1 MRVPSFFSLRRNTTF
16 IWLSAVVLLLLTL
29 SSCTKINNP
38 TELGGDVLPAI
49 DNIRT
54 FQTFL
59 ETSTDNALFTDSN
72 KVFYSDDL
80 ALGHIDDDRE
90 FGKTHADAYF
100 NILPISAMFYPFYR
114 KDSIVGIDSVIL
126 SLSYKGYYGDSNSL
140 QTLRVFE
147 ISQQS
152 GFSDTTL
159 YKYNQPDFATRGPE
173 LGSKT
178 YRMKQLSDSVTF
190 IRKRDTSKIA
200 GVIRIPLTAQL
211 GTRFASYDTS
221 TTTNGAY
228 RSDSMF
234 LSLFRGLAIKSDNS
248 GNALTYF
255 SPSDI
260 KTKLIVYYRVQK
272 NGTIDTTLTEFYHSK
287 GGQANLVRRTPGAAF
302 AQYLA
307 NNQANDDKIYLQ
319 SSPGSYATIR
329 IPGLDTLQNAVIHRA
344 ELVVTPLETEQRSF
358 FFFPKALFLDRI
370 NASGDT
376 ARIFDFDMSPRDNF
390 SSFSYD
396 YARFGGLLLR
406 DSTYKFDITRYV
418 QRIVTNDS
426 SNFTLRI
433 QAPLRTFAYSS
444 QFRRVSQIAISDQV
458 AYGRIVI
465 AGGNFINPA
474 KRLRL
479 RVVYSKL

>member
-1 MRVPSFFSLRRNTTF
+1 MQFLLPFFRNT
-16 IWLSAVVLLLLTL
+16 IRGWYLIVPVVLLFATG
-29 SSCTKINNP
+29 CTKINDP

-59 ETSTDNALFTDSN
+59 ETQTNNFLFNDSN
-72 KVFYSDDL
+72 RVFYSDDL
-80 ALGHIDDDRE
+80 VIGHIDNDIE
-90 FGKTHADAYF
+90 FGKTHGDAYF
-100 NILPISAMFYPFYR
+100 TILPTTPMFYPFYR

-126 SLSYKGYYGDSNSL
+126 SLSYKGFYGDSNSL

-147 ISQQS
+147 IDQRS
-152 GFSDTTL
+152 GFSDTAS
-159 YKYNQPDFATRGPE
+159 YRYDQPDFATRGGQ

-178 YRMKQLSDSVTF
+178 FQIKQLKDSVTF
-190 IRKRDTSKIA
+190 IRKRDTSKLT
-200 GVIRIPLTAQL
+200 GVIRIPIQSQL
-211 GTRFASYDTS
+211 GTRLANYDT
-221 TTTNGAY
+221 TATANGGF
-228 RSDSMF
+228 RSDSLF
-234 LSLFRGLAIKSDNS
+234 LSLFKGFAVKADNV

-255 SPSDI
+255 APSDI

-272 NGTIDTTLTEFYHSK
+272 NGTIDTTLAEFFHSRS
-287 GGQANLVRRTPGAAF
+287 GQANIVRRTPGGNYS
-302 AQYLA
+302 QYLT
-307 NNQANDDKIYLQ
+307 NNQPVDDKVFLQ
-319 SSPGSYATIR
+319 SSPGSYATIT

-344 ELVVTPLETEQRSF
+344 ELIVSPIETAQQRSF
-358 FFFPKALFLDRI
+358 FYPKALFLDRI
-370 NASGDT
+370 NARRDT
-376 ARIFDFDMSPRDNF
+376 ALLFDFDMNTRDNF

-406 DSTYKFDITRYV
+406 DSSYRFDITRYV

-426 SNFTLRI
+426 SNFTLRL
-433 QAPLRTFAYSS
+433 QAPLRTYAYSTLY
-444 QFRRVSQIAISDQV
+444 RRVSLLAISDQV

-465 AGGNFINPA
+465 AGGNYINPA

>member
-1 MRVPSFFSLRRNTTF
+1 MRMLSPFSLRRNKNF
-16 IWLSAVVLLLLTL
+16 LWPFAIVALLLGVVG
-29 SSCTKINNP
+29 CTKINDP

-59 ETSTDNALFTDSN
+59 ETQTDNFLFNDSN

-100 NILPISAMFYPFYR
+100 NILPLTGMFYPFYR
-114 KDSIVGIDSVIL
+114 KDSIVAIDSVIL
-126 SLSYKGYYGDSNSL
+126 SLSYRGYYGDSTSF
-140 QTLRVFE
+140 QTLRVYE
-147 ISQQS
+147 IDQRA
-152 GFSDTTL
+152 GFSDTSL
-159 YKYNQPDFATRGPE
+159 YRYDHPNFTTVGTE

-178 YRMKQLSDSVTF
+178 YRMKQLGDSVSF
-190 IRKRDTSKIA
+190 IRRRDTLKLS
-200 GVIRIPLTAQL
+200 GVIRIPINSQL
-211 GTRFASYDTS
+211 GTRFANYDT
-221 TTTNGAY
+221 TTTANGGY
-228 RSDSMF
+228 RSDSAF
-234 LSLFRGLAIKSDNS
+234 LALFRGLAIKADNN

-255 SPSDI
+255 SPSDN

-272 NGTIDTTLTEFYHSK
+272 NGTIDTTFTEFYHSR
-287 GGQANLVRRTPGAAF
+287 GGQANLVRRTPGGTQ

-307 NNQANDDKIYLQ
+307 NNQTSDDKVFLQ

-344 ELVVTPLETEQRSF
+344 ELLVTPLETQQNAY

-370 NASGDT
+370 NARGDT
-376 ARIFDFDMSPRDNF
+376 ARLFDFDMSPRDNF

-406 DSTYKFDITRYV
+406 DSSYKFDITRYV

-433 QAPLRTFAYSS
+433 QAPLRTYAYSS
-444 QFRRVSQIAISDQV
+444 QFRRVSLLAISDQV
-458 AYGRIVI
+458 GYGRIVI

>member
-1 MRVPSFFSLRRNTTF
+1 MFTLRRNTSF
-16 IWLSAVVLLLLTL
+16 LWPLAIWIFSFVI
-29 SSCTKINNP
+29 SGCTKINDP

-59 ETSTDNALFTDSN
+59 ETQTDNFLFNDSN

-100 NILPISAMFYPFYR
+100 NVLPPTVMFYPFYK

-126 SLSYKGYYGDSNSL
+126 SLSYRGYYGDSNSL
-140 QTLRVFE
+140 QTVRVYE
-147 ISQQS
+147 IDPRSS
-152 GFSDTTL
+152 FSEKDN
-159 YKYNQPDFATRGPE
+159 YRYDQPDFATVGVE

-178 YRMKQLSDSVTF
+178 YRIKQLDDSVTF
-190 IRKRDTSKIA
+190 IRKKDTSKLA
-200 GVIRIPLTAQL
+200 GVIRIPLTSQL
-211 GTRFASYDTS
+211 GTRFANYDTS
-221 TTTNGAY
+221 ATTNGGY
-228 RSDSMF
+228 RSDSTF
-234 LSLFRGLAIKSDNS
+234 LSLFRGLAIKSDNY

-255 SPSDI
+255 SPSDFNN
-260 KTKLIVYYRVQK
+260 TKLIVYYRVQK
-272 NGTIDTTLTEFYHSK
+272 NGTIDTTLTEFYHSR
-287 GGQANLVRRTPGAAF
+287 GGQANLVKRIPGGAY

-307 NNQANDDKIYLQ
+307 NNQSSDDKVYLQ

-329 IPGLDTLQNAVIHRA
+329 IPGLDTLPNAVIHRA
-344 ELVVTPLETEQRSF
+344 ELIVTPLETQQASS
-358 FFFPKALFLDRI
+358 FFFPKALYLDRI

-376 ARIFDFDMSPRDNF
+376 ARLFDFDMNPRDNF

-406 DSTYKFDITRYV
+406 DSSYRFDITRYV

-426 SNFTLRI
+426 TNFTLRI
-433 QAPLRTFAYSS
+433 MAPLRTTAYSS
-444 QFRRVSQIAISDQV
+444 QFRRISLLSISDMV

>member
-1 MRVPSFFSLRRNTTF
+1 MSIQSLHSLRRNSMYV
-16 IWLSAVVLLLLTL
+16 WLPALLGLLLGA
-29 SSCTKINNP
+29 SGCTKINNP
-38 TELGGDVLPAI
+38 TELGGDVLPAV

-59 ETSTDNALFTDSN
+59 ETQTDNFLFTDSN
-72 KVFYSDDL
+72 KVFYSDDMT
-80 ALGHIDDDRE
+80 LGHIDDDRE

-100 NILPISAMFYPFYR
+100 NVLPPTAKFYPFYR

-140 QTLRVFE
+140 QTLRVYE
-147 ISQQS
+147 IDQQS
-152 GFSDTTL
+152 GFSDTAL
-159 YKYNQPDFATRGPE
+159 YRYNHPDFATRGPE

-178 YRMKQLSDSVTF
+178 YRMKQLKDSISF
-190 IRKRDTSKIA
+190 IRKRDTSKLA
-200 GVIRIPLTAQL
+200 GVIRIPLSAQL
-211 GTRFASYDTS
+211 GARFANYDTS
-221 TTTNGAY
+221 TTANGGY

-234 LSLFRGLAIKSDNS
+234 LSLFRGLAIRADNS

-272 NGTIDTTLTEFYHSK
+272 NGTIDTTLTEFYHSR
-287 GGQANLVRRTPGAAF
+287 GGQANLVKRTPGANF
-302 AQYLA
+302 AQYLV
-307 NNQANDDKIYLQ
+307 NNQISDDKVFLQ
-319 SSPGSYATIR
+319 SSPGSYATIT
-329 IPGLDTLQNAVIHRA
+329 IPGLDTLQNAIIHRA
-344 ELVVTPLETEQRSF
+344 ELIVTPLETQQNAYF
-358 FFFPKALFLDRI
+358 FHPKALYLDRI
-370 NASGDT
+370 NARRDT
-376 ARIFDFDMSPRDNF
+376 AFLFDYDMNTRDNF
-390 SSFSYD
+390 SSFTYD

-406 DSTYKFDITRYV
+406 DSTYRFDVSRYV

-433 QAPLRTFAYSS
+433 QAPLRTYAYSTLY
-444 QFRRVSQIAISDQV
+444 RRVSLLAISDQV

-465 AGGNFINPA
+465 AGGNYINPA

>member
-1 MRVPSFFSLRRNTTF
+1 MRAISLFSLHRNTKR
-16 IWLSAVVLLLLTL
+16 IWPLGFTLLLFV
-29 SSCTKINNP
+29 SCTKINNP

-59 ETSTDNALFTDSN
+59 ETRTDNALFIDSN
-72 KVFYSDDL
+72 KVFYSDDM

-100 NILPISAMFYPFYR
+100 NILPISAKFYPFFN

-126 SLSYKGYYGDSNSL
+126 SLSYRGYYGDSNSL

-147 ISQQS
+147 ISQQA

-178 YRMKQLSDSVTF
+178 YRMKQLGDSVTF

-200 GVIRIPLTAQL
+200 GVIRIPLSSQL
-211 GTRFASYDTS
+211 GSRFASYDTTS
-221 TTTNGAY
+221 TANGAY
-228 RSDSMF
+228 KSDSMF
-234 LSLFRGLAIKSDNS
+234 LSLFRGLAIKSDNN

-255 SPSDI
+255 SPSDL
-260 KTKLIVYYRVQK
+260 KTKLIVYFRVRK

-287 GGQANLVRRTPGAAF
+287 GGQANLVRRTPAAAF

-307 NNQANDDKIYLQ
+307 NNQPTDDKVYLQ
-319 SSPGSYATIR
+319 SSPGSYATIQ

-344 ELVVTPLETEQRSF
+344 ELIVTPLETQQQSY
-358 FFFPKALFLDRI
+358 FFFPKALYLDRI
-370 NASGDT
+370 NARGDT
-376 ARIFDFDMSPRDNF
+376 ARLFDFDMSPRDNF
-390 SSFSYD
+390 NSFSYD

-444 QFRRVSQIAISDQV
+444 QFRRISQLAISDQV